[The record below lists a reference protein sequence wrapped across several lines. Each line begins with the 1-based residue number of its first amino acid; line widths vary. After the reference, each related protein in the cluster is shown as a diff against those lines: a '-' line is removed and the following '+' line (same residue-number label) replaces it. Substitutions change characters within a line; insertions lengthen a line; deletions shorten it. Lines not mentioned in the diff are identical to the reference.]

1 MFVCLDLC
9 GGIEVWIKQ
18 TTASLLLNATLPF
31 LSGGNISKG
40 QVERFFSRPALKKF
54 LGPAGQEYRQRL
66 NEDHLLLGWYSYITG
81 LANRG
86 WTKIQ
91 TYPFLLAD

>member
-31 LSGGNISKG
+31 LSGRNISKG
-40 QVERFFSRPALKKF
+40 QVERFFSRPALKNFFGTGWARIPPEAKRR
-54 LGPAGQEYRQRL
+54 PPSAGL
-66 NEDHLLLGWYSYITG
+66 V
-81 LANRG
+81 
-86 WTKIQ
+86 
-91 TYPFLLAD
+91 